1 MTVWPINRAL
11 LRAQSGKTGNNYE
24 TKSIIGEIKSKH
36 TGTIRRPI
44 EHGPRAIFWGNIMNA
59 TLSAKLINVIAAALA
74 GIALFLEAGSGS
86 AHATGRQVVARIS
99 ISEQRMEVLI
109 DGRPTFAWKVSTA
122 GKGYRTPTGSFKPT
136 RMHKMWYSRK
146 YDNAPMPHSIF
157 FHGGYA
163 VHATP
168 HIRRLGRPASHGC
181 IRLHPDHASDFYQL
195 VQTFGP
201 GNTSIVIV
209 K

>member
-1 MTVWPINRAL
+1 
-11 LRAQSGKTGNNYE
+11 
-24 TKSIIGEIKSKH
+24 
-36 TGTIRRPI
+36 
-44 EHGPRAIFWGNIMNA
+44 MNA
-59 TLSAKLINVIAAALA
+59 TLSTKLINVIAAALA

-86 AHATGRQVVARIS
+86 AHASGSQIVARIS
-99 ISEQRMEVLI
+99 ISEQRMDVLI

-168 HIRRLGRPASHGC
+168 HIKRLGRPASHGC
-181 IRLHPDHASDFYQL
+181 IRLHPDHAADLYQL

-201 GNTSIVIV
+201 SNTSIVIV

>member
-1 MTVWPINRAL
+1 MNRIL
-11 LRAQSGKTGNNYE
+11 LS
-24 TKSIIGEIKSKH
+24 
-36 TGTIRRPI
+36 
-44 EHGPRAIFWGNIMNA
+44 
-59 TLSAKLINVIAAALA
+59 AAALA
-74 GIALFLEAGSGS
+74 SALAFSGPSRSEAL
-86 AHATGRQVVARIS
+86 VARIDVPAQTMQV
-99 ISEQRMEVLI
+99 IRYGKVLYTW
-109 DGRPTFAWKVSTA
+109 RVSTA
-122 GKGYRTPTGSFKPT
+122 RRGYITPAGSWRPK
-136 RMHKMWYSRK
+136 RLHKMWYSRK

-168 HIRRLGRPASHGC
+168 HIKRLGRPASHGC
-181 IRLHPDHASDFYQL
+181 IRLHPDNAADLYQL